1 MTNLE
6 AIAILEDMKVK
17 IDIPNAAV
25 TQRKRNEAL
34 EMAIRALTN
43 DEYVDAI
50 MNEVMKKIS
59 VPTLSGDPVLPK
71 VVLEEMKKPGDV
83 EIPMRSFMRRN
94 FDPFSAC
101 EFNAGEERRR
111 RKENG

>member
-1 MTNLE
+1 MNLTNLE

-34 EMAIRALTN
+34 DMAIQALTN

-50 MNEVMKKIS
+50 MNEVTKKIS
-59 VPTLSGDPVLPK
+59 LPTPSGYPILPK
-71 VVLEEMKKPGDV
+71 TVIEEMSKG
-83 EIPMRSFMRRN
+83 
-94 FDPFSAC
+94 
-101 EFNAGEERRR
+101 G
-111 RKENG
+111 KENGGND